1 MKTEEL
7 LHVGSRKRF
16 DTQEI
21 IMLEA
26 YENYTKVHLV
36 SGQVFISSTT
46 LKKIEARLKDNPNFF
61 RTHKTYLVN
70 LRYVTA
76 MKEKSVEI
84 EHCRN
89 VTLSRR
95 RKGRMQMIFEALNF

>member
-1 MKTEEL
+1 MKTTEL

-36 SGQVFISSTT
+36 SGQIFISSTT

-61 RTHKTYLVN
+61 RTHKTFMVN
-70 LRYVTA
+70 LKYVTA
-76 MKEKSVEI
+76 MKESSVEI
-84 EHCRN
+84 EHNRN

-95 RKGRMQMIFEALNF
+95 RKSRMQMIFESLNF

>member
-1 MKTEEL
+1 METEEL

-36 SGQVFISSTT
+36 SGQIFISSTT
-46 LKKIEARLKDNPNFF
+46 LKKIEARLKDNPQFF
-61 RTHKTYLVN
+61 RTHKTYMVN
-70 LRYVTA
+70 LKYVTA
-76 MKEKSVEI
+76 MNETFVEI
-84 EHCRN
+84 EHNRN

-95 RKGRMQMIFEALNF
+95 RKNRLQMIFESLDI